1 MNDERKKRRRL
12 IRKYP
17 AYSLAECLVIPKIIF
32 SENAGLPLS
41 RILLAKKIGTSANSS
56 SFTTKLAA
64 CEEYGIT
71 EGRYKDETIQITT
84 LGTAIAASKD
94 KHEYSEALRIAL
106 NKPEIFEKLNSLL
119 GNSEI
124 PEDELLRNI
133 AIRDLGIHHD
143 QTEEFVEI
151 IKANKKLTPIYSKSP
166 KKYISSGTAHEEKE
180 HPQVKTASDNET
192 LSTVSNKK
200 ILIMAVE
207 ESSEIVLTLEKHF
220 ANLNHQTIQVNLKN
234 LKSDLIEYERTQI
247 VCSLVVPKHDSD
259 NRDIENIYA
268 LGLAEASTSG
278 PTLYLGRSP
287 FPANSYSNPS
297 LTYISDDDTNLLL
310 LRLLEFFVA
319 EGVVDVK
326 LPNR

>member
-17 AYSLAECLVIPKIIF
+17 AYSLAECLVIPNIIF

-64 CEEYGIT
+64 CEEYGVT
-71 EGRYKDETIQITT
+71 EGRYKDETIRITS

-94 KHEYSEALRIAL
+94 KNEYSEALTIAL
-106 NKPEIFEKLNSLL
+106 NKPEIFGKLNSLI

-151 IKANKKLTPIYSKSP
+151 IKANKKLSPIYSKSP
-166 KKYISSGTAHEEKE
+166 KKYISSGTVQEEKE
-180 HPQVKTASDNET
+180 HSQVKTPSDNESQ
-192 LSTVSNKK
+192 STATTKK
-200 ILIMAVE
+200 ILIMSVE
-207 ESSEIVLTLEKHF
+207 ESSEIVVTLEKHF
-220 ANLNHQTIQVNLKN
+220 ANLNLQTIQVNLKN
-234 LKSDLIEYERTQI
+234 LESALIEYERTQI
-247 VCSLVVPKHDSD
+247 ACSLVVPKHGSD
-259 NRDIENIYA
+259 NQDIENIYA

-287 FPANSYSNPS
+287 FPPNSYSNPS
-297 LTYISDDDTNLLL
+297 LTYISDDDINLLFL
-310 LRLLEFFVA
+310 KLLELFVA
-319 EGVVDVK
+319 KGVADVI
-326 LPNR
+326 LPTS

>member
-71 EGRYKDETIQITT
+71 EGRYKDETIQITN
-84 LGTAIAASKD
+84 LGTIIAASKD
-94 KHEYSEALRIAL
+94 KNEYSEALTIAL
-106 NKPEIFEKLNSLL
+106 NKPEIFEKLNKLI

-143 QTEEFVEI
+143 QTEEFIEI
-151 IKANKKLTPIYSKSP
+151 IKANKKLSPIYSKSP
-166 KKYISSGTAHEEKE
+166 EKYISTETLHEGKE
-180 HPQVKTASDNET
+180 PSQVKTASDNET
-192 LSTVSNKK
+192 PSTATDRK

-207 ESSEIVLTLEKHF
+207 DSSEIVLSLEKHF
-220 ANLNHQTIQVNLKN
+220 ANLNLKSIQVNLKN
-234 LKSDLIEYERTQI
+234 LESALIEYERTQI
-247 VCSLVVPKHDSD
+247 ACSLVVPKPDSD

-297 LTYISDDDTNLLL
+297 ITYISDDDRNLLFI
-310 LRLLEFFVA
+310 RLLELFVA
-319 EGVVDVK
+319 KGVADVI
-326 LPNR
+326 LSVH

>member
-17 AYSLAECLVIPKIIF
+17 AYSLAECLVIPNIIF

-71 EGRYKDETIQITT
+71 EGRYKDETIQITS
-84 LGTAIAASKD
+84 LGTVIAASKD
-94 KHEYSEALRIAL
+94 KNEYSEAQTIAL
-106 NKPEIFEKLNSLL
+106 NKPEIFEKLNKLI

-151 IKANKKLTPIYSKSP
+151 IKANKKLSPIYSKSP
-166 KKYISSGTAHEEKE
+166 TKYISSGTVHEGKE
-180 HPQVKTASDNET
+180 PSQVKTAFDNET
-192 LSTVSNKK
+192 PSTATDKK

-207 ESSEIVLTLEKHF
+207 EYSEIVLTLEKHF
-220 ANLNHQTIQVNLKN
+220 ANLNLQTIQVNLKN
-234 LKSDLIEYERTQI
+234 LESALIEYQRTQI
-247 VCSLVVPKHDSD
+247 ACSLVVPKHDSD

-268 LGLAEASTSG
+268 LGLSEASTSG

-297 LTYISDDDTNLLL
+297 LTYISDDDINLLFI
-310 LRLLEFFVA
+310 RLLEFLVA
-319 EGVVDVK
+319 NGVADVI
-326 LPNR
+326 LPTR